1 MSLLKR
7 TIRGHEYVGPVIFR
21 VIKEDAFGRPTE
33 VEIGWNDSVFNLK
46 GGEKFFTGYISET
59 ALEGAINPRGGKA

>member
-33 VEIGWNDSVFNLK
+33 VEIAGLTRDAA
-46 GGEKFFTGYISET
+46 TISET